1 MAATPM
7 LLALLLVLFCSSLA
21 ASSGNFYR
29 DFDITWGDGRA
40 RILDKGK
47 LLTLSLDETSGSSIQ
62 SKNEY
67 LFGKFDVQLKLVP
80 GNSSGTV
87 TSFYLSSHGSGHDE
101 IDFEFLGNVSGEPY
115 VLHTNVFT
123 RGGGGREQQFYLWFD
138 PTADFHTYSIIWT
151 PKRIIL
157 SVDETP
163 IREFKN
169 LESIGVP
176 YASKQPMRVYASIW
190 NAEHWATRGG
200 LVKTDWSE
208 APFIASYKKFHTEPC
223 TDDDDEDDDL
233 LTDNSNNADDWLTEQ
248 SDFIIKESLKWVQK
262 NYMIYNYC
270 TDTKKFPRGIPAEC
284 VIAASTQH
292 NEDASV

>member
-47 LLTLSLDETSGSSIQ
+47 LKPNKEQYPTQFPPSPPNPKMNTSLESLMFSSSSSPETLLALSLHFI
-62 SKNEY
+62 
-67 LFGKFDVQLKLVP
+67 
-80 GNSSGTV
+80 
-87 TSFYLSSHGSGHDE
+87 
-101 IDFEFLGNVSGEPY
+101 
-115 VLHTNVFT
+115 
-123 RGGGGREQQFYLWFD
+123 GGGGREQQFYLWFD

-208 APFIASYKKFHTEPC
+208 APFIASYKKFHAEPC

-270 TDTKKFPRGIPAEC
+270 NDTKKFPRGIPAEC

-292 NEDASV
+292 NEDASD